1 MCTSWK
7 KENIDVVH
15 YSFSTIK
22 QTIVSVRRRDG
33 HHCSNHPADVN
44 GIASALNLLCR
55 VFQRIPRVVQDLK
68 TDVHYIVLKLGEGAK
83 EGGGD
88 RERER

>member
-1 MCTSWK
+1 MWLAIGSS
-7 KENIDVVH
+7 V
-15 YSFSTIK
+15 IK
-22 QTIVSVRRRDG
+22 RALVSVHRRDG

-44 GIASALNLLCR
+44 GIASALNLLGQ

-88 RERER
+88 RERGRQNYEIQ